1 MARQANPEDMRL
13 VVGFLRVLRM
23 WSQEELSAASGVDR
37 GIISDYERGKAVP
50 QPKTL
55 KRLTAAVGLPY
66 TFVDTLLPVFR
77 AARLAVEGRPEEGGP
92 AEADTAARLAAGLDR
107 AIYEA
112 VVPRVT
118 PFVLELAA
126 SLEDSGAEPRKP
138 GGSLPV
144 GQGV

>member
-66 TFVDTLLPVFR
+66 ALVDTLLPVFR
-77 AARLAVEGRPEEGGP
+77 AARLAMKGP
-92 AEADTAARLAAGLDR
+92 QAADDAGEADTAARLAAGLDR

-126 SLEDSGAEPRKP
+126 SLEDFGAEPRKQ
-138 GGSLPV
+138 GDSLSA